1 MERIQRMSKP
11 IIRILRFFCIA
22 RDNYRVAVLGP
33 EGFRRLEGPG
43 YFWLKP
49 LETLGPPI
57 KITPSWHHFT
67 IEEIFCRDNVPVDI
81 DVTVVCKFDPAMI
94 TDRDMLSQFA
104 QFTPERI
111 AFVVRNATDH
121 CLRRIVEEFDV
132 QAVCGRHSGRI
143 ERRLAAALPF
153 RLKSAGFSFSSNS
166 VRLGKIHLPE
176 EYQAL
181 IMDRERFNLIS
192 QGLDSCQNGKADLAL
207 QHESI
212 KVARE
217 RGFPAIIPRN
227 GLFPVPY
234 RFVPNGGQDQ

>member
-1 MERIQRMSKP
+1 MERIQRMSEP
-11 IIRILRFFCIA
+11 IMRILKFFCIA

-43 YFWLKP
+43 HFWLKP
-49 LETLGPPI
+49 LETLGLPI
-57 KITPSWHHFT
+57 KITPSWYHFT
-67 IEEIFCRDNVPVDI
+67 LEEVFCRDNVPVDI

-94 TDRDMLSQFA
+94 TDRSMLSQFA

-111 AFVVRNATDH
+111 GFVVRNATDH

-143 ERRLAAALPF
+143 EGRLAAALPS
-153 RLKSAGFSFSSNS
+153 RLKPMGFSFAPNS
-166 VRLGKIHLPE
+166 VRLGKVRPPE

-181 IMDRERFNLIS
+181 IMDRERFKLVS

-217 RGFPAIIPRN
+217 RGFPAIISGD

-234 RFVPNGGQDQ
+234 RFPPNGGQDQ

>member
-1 MERIQRMSKP
+1 MEQIQKTSEP
-11 IIRILRFFCIA
+11 IMRVLKFFCIA

-43 YFWLKP
+43 HFWLKL

-67 IEEIFCRDNVPVDI
+67 IEEVFCRDNVPVGFDI
-81 DVTVVCKFDPAMI
+81 TVVCKFDPAMI
-94 TDRDMLSQFA
+94 TDRSILSQFA
-104 QFTPERI
+104 QFTSERI
-111 AFVVRNATDH
+111 DFVIRNATDH
-121 CLRRIVEEFDV
+121 CLRRIVEEFDF

-143 ERRLAAALPF
+143 ERRLAAALPIH
-153 RLKSAGFSFSSNS
+153 LKFVGFSFAPNS
-166 VRLGKIHLPE
+166 VRIGKIHLPQ

-181 IMDRERFNLIS
+181 IMDRERFKLVS

-212 KVARE
+212 KVAKE
-217 RGFPAIIPRN
+217 RGFPAIMQRD

-234 RFVPNGGQDQ
+234 RFVPNEGQDQ